1 METIRTI
8 SLRVALLINS
18 TYLARKIAPEKK
30 VINTGKV
37 SFVVFKKVTNKPS
50 ASEMAIRRIVI
61 ILPIPNLPI
70 LINAKAAV
78 IIVIIA

>member
-18 TYLARKIAPEKK
+18 TYFARKIAPGKK
-30 VINTGKV
+30 VINTGWV
-37 SFVVFKKVTNKPS
+37 SFVVLKKVTINPR

-61 ILPIPNLPI
+61 ILPTPNLPI

-78 IIVIIA
+78 TIVIIA